1 RPGASAWPAV
11 GGRFLQLK
19 TSTFNQTGTLF
30 HLNPGVVMQNNN
42 KNVMQRSSTG
52 FAFASLA
59 IAVAAFSSH
68 DAQAGE
74 TFRFDN
80 GATLDWSVTTSY
92 GLGIRMEDADSDLLD
107 GQANADDGN
116 RNFDRHSLMTHRA
129 TALGE
134 MILRKDN
141 YRAVLR
147 GSTFYDDV
155 YHRDYDNDSPGTV
168 NKDGDHDKFTS
179 AAKKYA

>member
-1 RPGASAWPAV
+1 
-11 GGRFLQLK
+11 
-19 TSTFNQTGTLF
+19 
-30 HLNPGVVMQNNN
+30 MQNNN
-42 KNVMQRSSTG
+42 KKAIQRSSTG

-59 IAVAAFSSH
+59 IAVAAFAAN
-68 DAQAGE
+68 DVQAGE

-92 GLGIRMEDADSDLLD
+92 GLGIRMEDADSKLLD

-116 RNFDRHSLMTHRA
+116 RNFDRHSLMTHRV

-134 MILRKDN
+134 IILRKDN
-141 YRAVLR
+141 YGAVLR

-155 YHRDYDNDSPGTV
+155 YHRSNDNDSPGTV
-168 NKDGDHDKFTS
+168 NKDGDHNEFTS
-179 AAKKYA
+179 DAKKYSGGRSRFLDAYVFADFELPV